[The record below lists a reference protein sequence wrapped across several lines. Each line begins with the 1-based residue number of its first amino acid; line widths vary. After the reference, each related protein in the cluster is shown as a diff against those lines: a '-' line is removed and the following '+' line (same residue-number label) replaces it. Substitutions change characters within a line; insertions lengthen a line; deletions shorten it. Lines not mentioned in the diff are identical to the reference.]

1 MKFIVEQDLFWKYIK
16 IKYYTNGGMRM
27 KRKLQLGYAVLVFAL
42 VLMLGTQMTY
52 ASQDPTD
59 TLEETTE
66 TTETKDPTQTK
77 VPEKPAYK
85 VTIKFKA
92 NGGKGSMK
100 KMVVKSG
107 KQTKLS
113 RNEFKNG
120 KCKFTGWSLESDGA
134 VKYENRADISKLA
147 TEDNNG
153 ETITLYAQWKLPTP
167 KLKKATSK
175 TPSYIDITFNKVS
188 GASGYRIE
196 YATNKSFKKNVIVE
210 TAGKNDTGARLL
222 QVVPN
227 KKYYIRIRSYKMK
240 GYEEVW
246 TSDWSD
252 VLSVKVKNG
261 KTLMNTKAV
270 YGVEA
275 DVKLNGSGSGYHAK
289 LVIGTPTSAV
299 SFGMQYDVGAA
310 NPYGSRN
317 MALIENVASNA
328 PGGQQ
333 YVRPGDFEFQRN
345 KFYHL
350 MITCDAKGNGEVYV
364 DYKKIGSF
372 SQPNL
377 TKGNIYLWVEVSG
390 RLNGDGVDAE
400 FANIK
405 SKDKYSG
412 INVIGNSQ
420 DYQRCRHDRTN
431 AGLKCKYNKKTNT
444 VRLYGKITNLQG
456 DWDSAYN
463 GVSYVLHVK

>member
-1 MKFIVEQDLFWKYIK
+1 
-16 IKYYTNGGMRM
+16 M
-27 KRKLQLGYAVLVFAL
+27 KRKLQLGYAVLIF
-42 VLMLGTQMTY
+42 VLMLMFGTQMTY
-52 ASQDPTD
+52 ASQNPAD
-59 TLEETTE
+59 TWSENTE
-66 TTETKDPTQTK
+66 TPEIT
-77 VPEKPAYK
+77 VPETPVYK
-85 VTIKFKA
+85 VTIRFKA

-100 KMVVKSG
+100 KLVVESG
-107 KQTKLS
+107 KQTKLPKNTFT
-113 RNEFKNG
+113 NENCKFAGWSFDDGEEVAYKNG
-120 KCKFTGWSLESDGA
+120 
-134 VKYENRADISKLA
+134 ADVSELA
-147 TEDNNG
+147 TKYNDG
-153 ETITLYAQWKLPTP
+153 DTFTLYANWKLPTP

-175 TPSYIDITFNKVS
+175 TPSYVDITFGKVKN
-188 GASGYRIE
+188 ASGYRIE
-196 YATNKSFKKNVIVE
+196 YSTNKKFNKNVMTT
-210 TAGKNDTGARLL
+210 TAGKNDTSARLMK
-222 QVVPN
+222 VIPN
-227 KKYYIRIRSYKMK
+227 KKYYIRIRSFKKRYDD
-240 GYEEVW
+240 EAW
-246 TSDWSD
+246 SSDWSN
-252 VLSVKVKNG
+252 VLSIKVKNG

-275 DVKLNGSGSGYHAK
+275 DVKLNRTNGSGSHAK
-289 LVIGTPTSAV
+289 LVIGTPSSAV

-328 PGGQQ
+328 PGCQQ

-350 MITCDAKGNGEVYV
+350 MITADAKGNGEVYV
-364 DYKKIGSF
+364 DYRKIGSF
-372 SQPNL
+372 RQPNL
-377 TKGNIYLWVEVSG
+377 TKGSIYLWIEASG

-412 INVIGNSQ
+412 INVIGNTD
-420 DYQRCRHDRTN
+420 DYKICRHDQTN

-444 VRLYGKITNLQG
+444 VRLYGKIKNLHG